1 MIDVSGFGT
10 GVVIVALESF
20 PMGFGLSQFADD
32 TDPISAKDVEPIGY
46 EMLYD
51 GALFSYDKAAPV
63 EVSVALIPGSDD
75 DINCKIL
82 LQNKKSARNFLPL
95 PDITT
100 MIITYPDGG
109 RVILTSGTILKGPLV
124 DSVMSSGRKK
134 SNVYTFVFGTFAG
147 AQNSKELFAGVVQ
160 NVLGVL

>member
-10 GVVIVALESF
+10 GIVIIALESF
-20 PMGFGLSQFADD
+20 PMGFSLSQFADD
-32 TDPISAKDVEPIGY
+32 TDPIAAKDVEPIGY

-51 GALFSYDKAAPV
+51 GNLFSYDKAAPV

-82 LQNKKSARNFLPL
+82 LQNKKGAKSVLPL
-95 PDITT
+95 PDITS
-100 MIITYPDGG
+100 MVITYPDGG
-109 RVILTSGTILKGPLV
+109 RVMLTSGTIVKGPLV
-124 DSVMSSGRKK
+124 DSITSNGRRK

-147 AQNSKELFAGVVQ
+147 AQSSKELFAGVVQ
-160 NVLGVL
+160 NVLGIL